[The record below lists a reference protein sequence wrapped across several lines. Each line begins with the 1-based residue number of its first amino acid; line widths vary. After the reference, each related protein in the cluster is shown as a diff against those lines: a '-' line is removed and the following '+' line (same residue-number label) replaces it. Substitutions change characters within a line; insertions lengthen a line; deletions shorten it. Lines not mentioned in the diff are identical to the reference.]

1 MADIVHRVQMRAAQE
16 DVFAALAALDVRA
29 LRARNAIAEFR
40 LDTVIAKM
48 RVAQIEDGTSVVWHC
63 VDGPPD
69 WIGTDVAFDLASE
82 GDETIVRFRHRNWR
96 ETTDFMGHC
105 STKWAFLLLDLKS
118 RVETPEPDD
127 LYV

>member
-16 DVFAALAALDVRA
+16 EVFAALAAKA
-29 LRARNAIAEFR
+29 LRARNGLAELR
-40 LDTVIAKM
+40 LDTVTATMK
-48 RVAQIEDGTSVVWHC
+48 VAQFEEGTRVVWQC

-82 GDETIVRFRHRNWR
+82 GDQTIVRFRHRNWR

-105 STKWAFLLLDLKS
+105 STKWAFLLFDLKS

>member
-16 DVFAALAALDVRA
+16 DVFAALTGKA
-29 LRARNAIAEFR
+29 LRARNGLAELR
-40 LDTVIAKM
+40 LDTVTATMK
-48 RVAQIEDGTSVVWHC
+48 VAQVEEGTRVVWQC

-82 GDETIVRFRHRNWR
+82 GDQTIVRFRHRNWR

-105 STKWAFLLLDLKS
+105 STKWAFLLFDVKS

>member
-16 DVFAALAALDVRA
+16 DVFAALAAKA
-29 LRARNAIAEFR
+29 LRARNGLAELR
-40 LDTVIAKM
+40 LDTVTATMK
-48 RVAQIEDGTSVVWHC
+48 VAQFEEGTCVVWQC

-69 WIGTDVAFDLASE
+69 WIGTDIAFDLASE
-82 GDETIVRFRHRNWR
+82 GDQTIVRFRHRNWR

-105 STKWAFLLLDLKS
+105 STKWAFLLFDLKS

>member
-1 MADIVHRVQMRAAQE
+1 MRAAQG
-16 DVFAALAALDVRA
+16 DVFAALAAKA
-29 LRARNAIAEFR
+29 LCARNAIAEFR

-48 RVAQIEDGTSVVWHC
+48 RVAQVEDGTSVVWHC

-105 STKWAFLLLDLKS
+105 STKWAFLLFDLKS
-118 RVETPEPDD
+118 RMETPEPDD